1 MLAALGIPSIPGVA
15 CPAAAGALGA
25 AGLGPICQAAGGIA
39 GAAANQVAGFGV
51 SSILDA
57 ISGWVAAGGVWLL
70 GQIGTFMDAT
80 TTVDLGA
87 SWFTSHYQTMAGLA
101 GVVIVPMLLLGVM
114 QAIHRQSASML
125 IRSVALNVPLA
136 LLLTAVAVKL
146 VQLGL
151 ALTDA
156 MSATVAH
163 GAGLD
168 SAHFFGSTV
177 TALSGPTT
185 GGPVTPTF
193 VVLLGGLAVVFGAF
207 LLWVELLIRSAA
219 VYVAVLFLPLAL
231 ASLAWPA
238 IAHWCR
244 RLVDTLAALILG
256 KFVIVSVLSLAV
268 GALAGGS
275 GSTPAGSTGAGAGE
289 HGSFSD
295 VLGGAALLMLAA
307 FAPWALFRL
316 LPFLEAGAV
325 SHLEGAGRRTLQ
337 AATGPPKSLAQT
349 AMRFSAGGAAGGAGE
364 VGMAMASAV
373 GGESSEGG
381 AGEGGGTAGSGSPLP
396 DLGRSS
402 VEKNRVGTA
411 TPPGAS
417 VHKRTPQPKAGHAF
431 NAVMR
436 GEAPSGEEDTSGSAG
451 LPSGSQAAQ
460 PLTPKT

>member
-1 MLAALGIPSIPGVA
+1 
-15 CPAAAGALGA
+15 
-25 AGLGPICQAAGGIA
+25 
-39 GAAANQVAGFGV
+39 
-51 SSILDA
+51 
-57 ISGWVAAGGVWLL
+57 
-70 GQIGTFMDAT
+70 
-80 TTVDLGA
+80 
-87 SWFTSHYQTMAGLA
+87 
-101 GVVIVPMLLLGVM
+101 
-114 QAIHRQSASML
+114 
-125 IRSVALNVPLA
+125 
-136 LLLTAVAVKL
+136 
-146 VQLGL
+146 
-151 ALTDA
+151 
-156 MSATVAH
+156 
-163 GAGLD
+163 
-168 SAHFFGSTV
+168 
-177 TALSGPTT
+177 
-185 GGPVTPTF
+185 
-193 VVLLGGLAVVFGAF
+193 
-207 LLWVELLIRSAA
+207 
-219 VYVAVLFLPLAL
+219 
-231 ASLAWPA
+231 LAWPA

-275 GSTPAGSTGAGAGE
+275 GSTPAGSTGAGAGD